1 LEGFRKRRKYLT
13 SSCTIIRKLHGRY
26 NVVEMQLNELLIET
40 LKAKQVKSDAVSALE
55 RERKEMKIETERLE
69 NIVESA
75 EAEVLKN
82 ELALN
87 SSRENA
93 EVLENELALRT
104 RNYEKLSRRHDEF
117 RKRLINQRKMKRES
131 KCVSSRESF
140 GRTKK
145 NTNKAAK
152 IEKGRAEPRGE
163 EQGT

>member
-1 LEGFRKRRKYLT
+1 
-13 SSCTIIRKLHGRY
+13 
-26 NVVEMQLNELLIET
+26 MQLNELLIET

-55 RERKEMKIETERLE
+55 REREEMKIETERLE

-117 RKRLINQRKMKRES
+117 RKRLIN
-131 KCVSSRESF
+131 
-140 GRTKK
+140 
-145 NTNKAAK
+145 
-152 IEKGRAEPRGE
+152 
-163 EQGT
+163 

>member
-1 LEGFRKRRKYLT
+1 MED
-13 SSCTIIRKLHGRY
+13 Y

-104 RNYEKLSRRHDEF
+104 RNYEK
-117 RKRLINQRKMKRES
+117 
-131 KCVSSRESF
+131 
-140 GRTKK
+140 
-145 NTNKAAK
+145 
-152 IEKGRAEPRGE
+152 
-163 EQGT
+163 